1 MEPKKAVALQY
12 EKQTD
17 LAPRVVAKGAGAV
30 ADAIIRM
37 AEAANVSVYENQE
50 LADALMQMEV
60 DHVIPKELYA
70 AVAEVLSFVYR
81 VHGIGKLE

>member
-12 EKQTD
+12 ERQND

-30 ADAIIRM
+30 AEAIIRM
-37 AEAANVSVYENQE
+37 AHAANVSVYENQE
-50 LADALMQMEV
+50 LADALMKLEV
-60 DHVIPKELYA
+60 DHVIPREWYA

-81 VHGIGKLE
+81 VNRLGKLE